1 MRKILIVGGGQAGLQ
16 LGLTLLRHTYD
27 VTLMTARTADE
38 VRNGRAT
45 SNQIQF
51 PSSLQYEHEYGLNFT
66 DTVPEY
72 VTTWQN
78 RFAGGAGVPGYQ
90 WSGRFSR
97 EPGALCVDERLKM
110 SEWQRMFEERGGRV
124 IIHPVTSSDLDA
136 MTRMFDLV
144 VVAAGHSGLAEMFP
158 ANPTHEL
165 SNVSANGVML
175 AYVRVDEDTGTG
187 LGEVHMLPEVGYFVV
202 MPAISVTGPCKLI
215 YLCGPATGP
224 LGSWPDRIRPTE
236 HLALILRTLQE
247 HDVEQY
253 ERFRDAELADPRAV
267 AVDYSQPVVRH
278 PVATL
283 PSGGKVMGLGDT
295 VLVTQPNMAQEV
307 NNAYKSAEITLTNI
321 LEHGDRP
328 FDEEFMLRCFDQFWC
343 YARHMAGTVGTAL
356 SAPSPAL
363 MELLGAAATHQEI
376 ADRFVDGFDDPA
388 DYDAWV
394 TSEEKAR
401 DYLERVTGVRTL
413 QPG

>member
-16 LGLTLLRHTYD
+16 LGLTLLQHAYD

-38 VRNGRAT
+38 VRNGRAM

-51 PSSLQYEHEYGLNFT
+51 PSSLQYEHEHGLGFT

-78 RFAGGAGVPGYQ
+78 RFAGGGGIPGYQ
-90 WSGRFSR
+90 WSGRFR
-97 EPGALCVDERLKM
+97 KDPGALCVDERLKM
-110 SEWQRMFEERGGRV
+110 SAWQRMFEERGGRV

-158 ANPTHEL
+158 ANPGYEL

-175 AYVRVDEDTGTG
+175 AYVHVDEDAETG
-187 LGEVHMLPEVGYFVV
+187 LGEVHLLPEVGYFVV

-215 YLCGPATGP
+215 YLCGPTTGP
-224 LGSWPDRIRPTE
+224 LGSWPERIRPTE
-236 HLALILRTLQE
+236 HLALILETLRN
-247 HDVEQY
+247 HDSEQY
-253 ERFRDAELADPRAV
+253 ERFREATLADRRAV

-283 PSGGKVMGLGDT
+283 PSGGKIMGLGDT

-307 NNAYKSAEITLTNI
+307 NNAYKSAEIAFNNI
-321 LEHGDRP
+321 LAHGNRP
-328 FDEEFMLRCFDQFWC
+328 FDEEFMLRCFSEFWD
-343 YARHMAGTVGTAL
+343 YARHMAGSVGTAL

-363 MELLGAAATHQEI
+363 MELFAAAAMYKEI
-376 ADRFVDGFDDPA
+376 ADRFVDGFDDPT
-388 DYDAWV
+388 DYDAWI

-401 DYLERVTGVRTL
+401 DYLEKVTGSRSL
-413 QPG
+413 QLG